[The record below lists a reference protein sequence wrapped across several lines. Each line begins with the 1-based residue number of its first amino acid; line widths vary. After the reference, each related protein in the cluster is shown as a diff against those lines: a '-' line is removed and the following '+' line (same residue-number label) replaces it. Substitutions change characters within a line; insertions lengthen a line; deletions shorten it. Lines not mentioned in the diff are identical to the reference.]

1 MYTAIK
7 GTLINGQVIFEEP
20 PPTTQN
26 MSVVVILMEEKLK
39 PAPSR
44 QPGSLLKLG
53 ASQGKIYKLPDDFND
68 PLNDLQEYME

>member
-26 MSVVVILMEEKLK
+26 MSVVVILMEEKPK
-39 PAPSR
+39 SAPSR
-44 QPGSLLKLG
+44 QPGSLLRLG
-53 ASQGKIYKLPDDFND
+53 SSQGKTYKLPDDFNE
-68 PLNDLQEYME
+68 PLEDLQEYMG

>member
-20 PPTTQN
+20 PPTTIN
-26 MSVVVILMEEKLK
+26 MSVVVILMEEKPK

-53 ASQGKIYKLPDDFND
+53 ASQGKSYKLPDDFND
-68 PLNDLQEYME
+68 PLEDLKEYME

>member
-7 GTLINGQVIFEEP
+7 GALINGQVIFEEP
-20 PPTTQN
+20 PPTTKN
-26 MSVVVILMEEKLK
+26 MSVVVILMEEKPK

-53 ASQGKIYKLPDDFND
+53 ASQGKTYKFPDDFND
-68 PLNDLQEYME
+68 PLEDLKEYME